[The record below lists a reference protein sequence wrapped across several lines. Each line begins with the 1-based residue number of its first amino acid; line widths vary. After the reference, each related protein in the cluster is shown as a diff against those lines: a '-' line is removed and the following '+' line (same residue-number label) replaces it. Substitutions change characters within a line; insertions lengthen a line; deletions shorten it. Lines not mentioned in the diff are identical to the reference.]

1 MITKQSTPIGKVESK
16 AEIFL
21 LALQA
26 LSKAE
31 RKMVINRLLED
42 PQLREDLIDI
52 AIVEERKGEPR
63 RSFREYLAER
73 SKKIKH

>member
-1 MITKQSTPIGKVESK
+1 MITKQDTSR

-31 RKMVINRLLED
+31 RKTVVNRLLED
-42 PQLREDLIDI
+42 PELREDLIDI
-52 AIVEERKGEPR
+52 AIVEERKGEPHR
-63 RSFREYLAER
+63 PFREYLAER